1 MSAVSL
7 LAAKAKSSPVKTPV
21 KTDDIQTG
29 REVLRLEAHAL
40 EALADSLDN
49 SFAKAVTTL
58 SKVKGRV
65 IITGMG
71 KSGHVARKI
80 AATFASTG
88 TPATFV
94 HPGEASHG
102 DMGMI
107 EPRDAVLALSNSGK
121 APELR
126 DLISYT
132 RRFEIP
138 LIAITAGATSPLAE
152 AADIVL
158 LLPKQP
164 EAGSLA
170 MAPTTSTT
178 MQIALGDALAV
189 ALFERR
195 GFTAEDYKVFHPG
208 GQLGKN
214 LLKVKDLMH
223 GGDSLPV
230 VSPKSKMSDVLV
242 EMSAKGFG
250 CVGVVD
256 KQGTLLGIITDG
268 DLRRH
273 MSPNLTKQT
282 AEAVMTANPR
292 TIRPSAMAAEC
303 LAEMTRHKPK
313 VTNLFVVNDE
323 NMAVGVIHIHDLL
336 RAGVV

>member
-1 MSAVSL
+1 M
-7 LAAKAKSSPVKTPV
+7 
-21 KTDDIQTG
+21 
-29 REVLRLEAHAL
+29 
-40 EALADSLDN
+40 
-49 SFAKAVTTL
+49 
-58 SKVKGRV
+58 
-65 IITGMG
+65 
-71 KSGHVARKI
+71 
-80 AATFASTG
+80 
-88 TPATFV
+88 
-94 HPGEASHG
+94 
-102 DMGMI
+102 
-107 EPRDAVLALSNSGK
+107 AVLALSNSGK

-126 DLISYT
+126 DLILYT
-132 RRFEIP
+132 RRFEDSADRHDRWCH
-138 LIAITAGATSPLAE
+138 LTAGRGKPIFCCCCPNSPRRARM
-152 AADIVL
+152 
-158 LLPKQP
+158 
-164 EAGSLA
+164 A

-223 GGDSLPV
+223 GGDGLPV
-230 VSPKSKMSDVLV
+230 VSPKTKMSEVLV

-256 KQGTLLGIITDG
+256 KKGTLLGIITDG

-292 TIRPSAMAAEC
+292 TIRPTAMAAEC

-313 VTNLFVVNDE
+313 VTNLFVVNDD
-323 NMAVGVIHIHDLL
+323 NIAVGVIHIHDLL